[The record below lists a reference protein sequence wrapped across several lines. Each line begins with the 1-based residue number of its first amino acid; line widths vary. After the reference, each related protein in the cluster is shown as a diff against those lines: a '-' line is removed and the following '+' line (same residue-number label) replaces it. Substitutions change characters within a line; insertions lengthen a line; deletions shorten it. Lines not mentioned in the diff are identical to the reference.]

1 MSTKTSQRG
10 ANGSAGANGHAND
23 SGATG
28 AHAASESSQSQVKK
42 GRPRRS
48 SGNSSNDNGDATHLL
63 GRTKASAKQDA
74 AAFFDAVA
82 ARVDLVGA
90 SVRLIIN
97 EDLKISKSEL
107 DRVREMKFG
116 KAGLTVVEESPRVD
130 LGDLP
135 RPER

>member
-1 MSTKTSQRG
+1 MNKKTSQSG
-10 ANGSAGANGHAND
+10 ENGSATGTGAA
-23 SGATG
+23 G
-28 AHAASESSQSQVKK
+28 AHAEAERLQPQRKNGK
-42 GRPRRS
+42 PRGNSRNSS
-48 SGNSSNDNGDATHLL
+48 SGNGEATHLL
-63 GRTKASAKQDA
+63 RRTKAAAIQDG

-97 EDLKISKSEL
+97 EDLKTSKSEL

-116 KAGLTVVEESPRVD
+116 KAGWTIVEESPRVD